1 MQLSL
6 MLFAGAL
13 APTACR
19 QYEIAIELAEF
30 ADREGLAGIWFP
42 ERHFTSFGAPYPNPM
57 LILAALA
64 SRTRRLTLRTGSL
77 VAPLHDPIRLAEEL
91 AMLDQLSG
99 GRLETAFAS
108 GWHPNDYAFHP
119 ERYERRRESMF
130 ESIDVLK
137 TLWRGDA
144 YAARSGMGESIQ
156 IRTHPRPA
164 QSLLPVWIA
173 AAQNPETFRR
183 AGERG
188 EHVLTH
194 VLDANLKL
202 LADNIALYRQQREH
216 AGHDPATGRVA
227 LMLHTFLGDDEA
239 KVAATVRGPYGDYLK
254 SIVPMAQGLASARAR
269 TVDLKKLNA
278 RQITQFVDC
287 HYDRAVRGLSL
298 IGTPDSARA
307 TLNTMHGLGVD
318 EVACLVDFGVAGHH
332 VLAQLPH
339 LASLQAS
346 LRLHD
351 EPLLEPSP

>member
-1 MQLSL
+1 

-13 APTACR
+13 APTAGQ
-19 QYEIAIELAEF
+19 QYEIALQLAEF

-42 ERHFTSFGAPYPNPM
+42 ERHFTSFGGPYPNPM
-57 LILAALA
+57 LILAAVA
-64 SRTRRLTLRTGSL
+64 SRTRRLTLRSGSL

-99 GRLETAFAS
+99 GRIETAFAS

-119 ERYERRRESMF
+119 ERYEQRRELMF
-130 ESIDVLK
+130 ESIDALCR
-137 TLWRGDA
+137 LWRGDA
-144 YAARSGMGESIQ
+144 HAARSGLGEPIQ
-156 IRTHPRPA
+156 LRTHPRPV
-164 QSLLPVWIA
+164 QSRLQVWIA

-194 VLDANLKL
+194 VLDGNLKL
-202 LADNIALYRQQREH
+202 LADNIALYRRQRAA
-216 AGHDPATGRVA
+216 AGHDPEAGRVA

-239 KVAATVRGPYGDYLK
+239 QVAATVRGPYGDYLK
-254 SIVPMAQGLASARAR
+254 SIVPMAQGLATARAR
-269 TVDLKKLNA
+269 AVDLKKLNA

-298 IGTPDSARA
+298 IGTPAAARA
-307 TLNTMHGLGVD
+307 TLDAMRGLGVD
-318 EVACLVDFGVAGHH
+318 EVACLVDFGVAGRH

-339 LASLQAS
+339 IAALQAS
-346 LRLHD
+346 LRVHD
-351 EPLLEPSP
+351 QRLLEPSP